1 MLNSELMR
9 FSTFKQRQVPFKFF
23 KFLFLY
29 FLFIHLLFY
38 LFLQFILNLLIQL
51 RVCLFVFSLNIS
63 S

>member
-1 MLNSELMR
+1 MLNSELRR
-9 FSTFKQRQVPFKFF
+9 FSTFKQRQVPF